1 MREITMTLH
10 DKISWCV
17 SRLVDNYEWQ
27 GITDFDDWLE
37 LQDILSNAIMA
48 DTRLA
53 NQVLRVCLDEGV
65 IEED

>member
-1 MREITMTLH
+1 
-10 DKISWCV
+10 
-17 SRLVDNYEWQ
+17 VDNYEWQ
-27 GITDFDDWLE
+27 DIIDYESWLE
-37 LQDILSNAIMA
+37 LQATLTNAIMA

>member
-1 MREITMTLH
+1 MTLH
-10 DKISWCV
+10 DNISWCV

-37 LQDILSNAIMA
+37 LQATLTNAIMA

-53 NQVLRVCLDEGV
+53 NQVLRVCLDEGI
-65 IEED
+65 IEEN

>member
-1 MREITMTLH
+1 MTLH
-10 DKISWCV
+10 DNISWCV

-27 GITDFDDWLE
+27 DIIDYESWLE
-37 LQDILSNAIMA
+37 LQATLTNAIMA

>member
-1 MREITMTLH
+1 MTLY
-10 DKISWCV
+10 DNISWCV

-27 GITDFDDWLE
+27 DIIDYESWLE
-37 LQDILSNAIMA
+37 LQATLTNAIMA